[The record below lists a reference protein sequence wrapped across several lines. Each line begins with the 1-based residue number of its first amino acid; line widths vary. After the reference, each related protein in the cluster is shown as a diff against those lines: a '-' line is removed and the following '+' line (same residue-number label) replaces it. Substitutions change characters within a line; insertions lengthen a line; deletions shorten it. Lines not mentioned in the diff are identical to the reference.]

1 MEGKCT
7 LLKSLFFISFLESG
21 FRRVLYLL
29 KKKGKKTCVDRKFH
43 QPISASGS
51 IIFNQMGRPAAFVQL
66 TRSGSLFLFFLF
78 FSTFFSLMDYIIGK
92 FSLVFQIAPFMNE
105 HEQNVGQMAIG
116 FEAENRVSTGL
127 QL

>member
-51 IIFNQMGRPAAFVQL
+51 IIFNQMGRLAAFVQL
-66 TRSGSLFLFFLF
+66 TRSGSLFFFFLYFSF
-78 FSTFFSLMDYIIGK
+78 FNGLYNWQ
-92 FSLVFQIAPFMNE
+92 VF
-105 HEQNVGQMAIG
+105 IG
-116 FEAENRVSTGL
+116 FSDCSIYE
-127 QL
+127 

>member
-1 MEGKCT
+1 
-7 LLKSLFFISFLESG
+7 
-21 FRRVLYLL
+21 
-29 KKKGKKTCVDRKFH
+29 
-43 QPISASGS
+43 
-51 IIFNQMGRPAAFVQL
+51 MGRLAAFVQL

-105 HEQNVGQMAIG
+105 YEQNVGQMAIG
-116 FEAENRVSTGL
+116 FEAENKVSTGL